1 MKQLPRRS
9 LFGAWSVPLQIH
21 GYLFLKANRSLKVG
35 GMKSTK
41 PTIVLN
47 KHQMKTEATL
57 RGVLDA
63 SERVFVRD
71 GYERAQ
77 IEAIAAEAGRTKGA
91 VYAHFRSKE
100 DIFFALLERKA
111 KTRRDEFLRSAEG
124 KDIDQRLAVV
134 KKLFV
139 GALQDENWP
148 ILMLEF
154 KLLALR
160 NQASLQRIRD
170 LYQLIYEDMGRAT
183 LSGRGFSTDETKE
196 RDLIALSIL
205 RGIPGVVMLE
215 KQFNPGLISSA
226 VGKQVFESIF
236 DALLGRRNNPPAPKV
251 RGRTPKAKRT
261 RIS

>member
-1 MKQLPRRS
+1 MKGTTS
-9 LFGAWSVPLQIH
+9 KIA
-21 GYLFLKANRSLKVG
+21 
-35 GMKSTK
+35 
-41 PTIVLN
+41 LN
-47 KHQMKTEATL
+47 KHQVKTEATL
-57 RGVLDA
+57 RSLLDA
-63 SERVFVRD
+63 SESVFVRD

-77 IEAIAAEAGRTKGA
+77 IEAIASEAGRTKGA

-111 KTRRDEFLRSAEG
+111 KSRRDEFLRSAEG
-124 KDIDQRLAVV
+124 KDIEERLAIV

-160 NQASLQRIRD
+160 NKASLQRIRD
-170 LYQLIYEDMGRAT
+170 LYQLIYEDISRAT
-183 LSGRGFSTDETKE
+183 LSGGGFSTDETKE

-205 RGIPGVVMLE
+205 RGIPGVVILE

-226 VGKQVFESIF
+226 VGEQIFEKIF
-236 DALLGRRNNPPAPKV
+236 DALLGRRSDPSSVKV
-251 RGRTPKAKRT
+251 HGGISKAKRA
-261 RIS
+261 RNS

>member
-1 MKQLPRRS
+1 
-9 LFGAWSVPLQIH
+9 
-21 GYLFLKANRSLKVG
+21 
-35 GMKSTK
+35 MKSERSAIT
-41 PTIVLN
+41 LN
-47 KHQMKTEATL
+47 KHQVKTEATL
-57 RGVLDA
+57 RSVLDA

-111 KTRRDEFLRSAEG
+111 ASRRDEFLRAAEG
-124 KDIDQRLAVV
+124 KDIEHRLAIV
-134 KKLFV
+134 KKLFL

-160 NQASLQRIRD
+160 NKASLQRMRD
-170 LYQLIYEDMGRAT
+170 LYQLIYEDMSRAI
-183 LSGRGFSTDETKE
+183 LSDRGFSTEKTKE

-205 RGIPGVVMLE
+205 RGIPGVVILE
-215 KQFNPGLISSA
+215 KEFNPGLISSA
-226 VGKQVFESIF
+226 VAKQVFESIF
-236 DALLGRRNNPPAPKV
+236 DALLGQSSPPHTIKAH
-251 RGRTPKAKRT
+251 GRTRKAKLPRMP
-261 RIS
+261 

>member
-1 MKQLPRRS
+1 
-9 LFGAWSVPLQIH
+9 
-21 GYLFLKANRSLKVG
+21 
-35 GMKSTK
+35 MKSAT
-41 PTIVLN
+41 PTIGLN
-47 KHQMKTEATL
+47 KHQVKTEATL
-57 RGVLDA
+57 RGLLDA

-111 KTRRDEFLRSAEG
+111 KSRRDEFLRSAEG
-124 KDIDQRLAVV
+124 KNIEQRLAVV

-139 GALQDENWP
+139 GALRDENWP

-160 NQASLQRIRD
+160 NKASLQRMRD
-170 LYQLIYEDMGRAT
+170 LYQLIYEDMGRAI
-183 LSGRGFSTDETKE
+183 LSGRGFSTDESKE
-196 RDLIALSIL
+196 RDIIALSIL
-205 RGIPGVVMLE
+205 RGIPGVVILE

-226 VGKQVFESIF
+226 VGEQVFESIF
-236 DALLGRRNNPPAPKV
+236 DALLGPRNTPP
-251 RGRTPKAKRT
+251 TPKASGGT
-261 RIS
+261 RKAMRVRMP

>member
-1 MKQLPRRS
+1 MKIATS
-9 LFGAWSVPLQIH
+9 S
-21 GYLFLKANRSLKVG
+21 
-35 GMKSTK
+35 
-41 PTIVLN
+41 IVLN
-47 KHQMKTEATL
+47 KHQIKTEATL

-63 SERVFVRD
+63 AEKVFVRD

-111 KTRRDEFLRSAEG
+111 KSRRDEYLRSAEG
-124 KDIDQRLAVV
+124 KNIEQRLAIF
-134 KKLFV
+134 KKLFL
-139 GALQDENWP
+139 GALRDENWP

-160 NQASLQRIRD
+160 NKASLQRMRD
-170 LYQLIYEDMGRAT
+170 LYQLIYEDMGRAI
-183 LSGRGFSTDETKE
+183 LSDRGFSTEKTKE

-205 RGIPGVVMLE
+205 RGIPGVVILE

-226 VGKQVFESIF
+226 VAEQVFESIF
-236 DALLGRRNNPPAPKV
+236 DALLGHRNNPPVLKAPGKTQKV
-251 RGRTPKAKRT
+251 KRAHMP
-261 RIS
+261 

>member
-1 MKQLPRRS
+1 
-9 LFGAWSVPLQIH
+9 
-21 GYLFLKANRSLKVG
+21 
-35 GMKSTK
+35 MKSTA
-41 PTIVLN
+41 PAIVPN
-47 KHQMKTEATL
+47 KHQVKTEATL

-77 IEAIAAEAGRTKGA
+77 IEAIATEAGRTKGA
-91 VYAHFRSKE
+91 IYAHFRSKE

-111 KTRRDEFLRSAEG
+111 KGRREEFLRSAEG
-124 KDIDQRLAVV
+124 KDIEQRLAIV
-134 KKLFV
+134 KKLFL
-139 GALQDENWP
+139 GALRDESWP

-160 NQASLQRIRD
+160 NKASMQRMRD
-170 LYQLIYEDMGRAT
+170 LHQLIYEDMGKAA

-205 RGIPGVVMLE
+205 RGIPGVVILE

-226 VGKQVFESIF
+226 VGEQVFESIF
-236 DALLGRRNNPPAPKV
+236 NALLGQRNNPPAPK
-251 RGRTPKAKRT
+251 GPGGTQKAKRA
-261 RIS
+261 RKL